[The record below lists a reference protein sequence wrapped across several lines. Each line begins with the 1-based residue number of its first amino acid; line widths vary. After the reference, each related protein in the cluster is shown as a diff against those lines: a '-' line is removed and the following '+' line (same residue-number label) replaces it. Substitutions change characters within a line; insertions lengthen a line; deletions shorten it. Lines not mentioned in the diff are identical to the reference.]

1 MQLALMRPQKWAHGP
16 MGELALVRIEV
27 EPHAGQWM
35 WSASLNSRNGSGQ
48 GYKAL
53 PKWGKFAPSSSG
65 AVAQAAEEVR
75 AFMHRATATEQ
86 KRITEWLAAILANNS
101 NSTGA
106 AGNEKPMYLGCQC
119 GFSGDFDLFTRT
131 PKGGDLPRNEYQCP
145 KCFRAWRLET
155 HGAGHWTPQ
164 GQYIPPDKVCIPI
177 LPRL

>member
-53 PKWGKFAPSSSG
+53 PKWGKFAPSRSG
-65 AVAQAAEEVR
+65 AIAHAAEEVR
-75 AFMHRATATEQ
+75 AFMHRATGAEQ
-86 KRITEWLAAILANNS
+86 KRIGEWLATVLAETIG
-101 NSTGA
+101 STRG
-106 AGNEKPMYLGCQC
+106 GEPMYLGCKC

-145 KCFRAWRLET
+145 QCYRAWRVESQ
-155 HGAGHWTPQ
+155 GAGRRTEK
-164 GQYIPPDKVCIPI
+164 GMYIPPDTVCVPI